1 MIQAIHSYPDGRNSS
16 KGSAGMFC
24 HGTGHRA
31 QVTGQDA
38 GTETAGRGG
47 PVSHRAMT
55 WTSMTPRAYLEAA
68 YQPYGASLV
77 AQMVKTLP
85 AVQETYVRS
94 LGWEDPLEKGK
105 STHSR
110 ILAWRIPL
118 IEEPGGVTAWSLGYL
133 THNK

>member
-1 MIQAIHSYPDGRNSS
+1 MEETAVRVLLGR
-16 KGSAGMFC
+16 SAM
-24 HGTGHRA
+24 A

-38 GTETAGRGG
+38 GTETAGHGG
-47 PVSHRAMT
+47 LVSHRAVT
-55 WTSMTPRAYLEAA
+55 WTSMAPRAYLEAA

-85 AVQETYVRS
+85 AAQETYVRS

-118 IEEPGGVTAWSLGYL
+118 IEEPGGLQHGAWDI
-133 THNK
+133 